1 MVGKLDTRVNRRV
14 RRLELQV
21 REDPSRHVQ
30 SRAILYFTYL
40 SRETG
45 PVGMRMDSQKGS
57 RDKSWR
63 PPACRCCRA
72 RWITWG
78 V

>member
-1 MVGKLDTRVNRRV
+1 MVGTLDTQVKRRV
-14 RRLELQV
+14 RRLELPI

-45 PVGMRMDSQKGS
+45 PVGMSMDSQKGS
-57 RDKSWR
+57 QDEL
-63 PPACRCCRA
+63 
-72 RWITWG
+72 
-78 V
+78 